1 MMTNPAKNNHN
12 RITKITNTRSLGERG
27 SIAVPSAGF
36 CVSVIGIGT
45 GEMVAVAVVVE
56 AGKINVIA
64 GRGIRVVVGVSD
76 GVVVGVKVLEG
87 VPCVSAGPG

>member
-1 MMTNPAKNNHN
+1 MITNPAKNNHKI
-12 RITKITNTRSLGERG
+12 ITKITNTRSLGERG
-27 SIAVPSAGF
+27 RISAPSAGF
-36 CVSVIGIGT
+36 GVSVTGIGS

-76 GVVVGVKVLEG
+76 GVEVGVKVLEG